1 MNNIII
7 DASKLSIIVM
17 LLAALTGCVI
27 QDDALIDYR
36 STKCRMHEVL
46 VCHGKMATKIEDAS
60 RMDFVFCICESNNS
74 INQF

>member
-1 MNNIII
+1 MNNIVI

-17 LLAALTGCVI
+17 LLAILTGCVI

-60 RMDFVFCICESNNS
+60 RMDFAFCICESNNF